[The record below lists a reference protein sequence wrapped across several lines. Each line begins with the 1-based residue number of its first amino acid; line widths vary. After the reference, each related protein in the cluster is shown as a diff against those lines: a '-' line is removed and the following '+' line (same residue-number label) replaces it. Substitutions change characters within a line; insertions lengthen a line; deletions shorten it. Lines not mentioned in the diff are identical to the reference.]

1 MSQEVRLAGRLIDAR
16 ISAGLSQRQASG
28 LLEISP
34 TVLSRIENASRFPAL
49 AEVGAMARLY
59 AKGIHEAE
67 KMSRELTDIWRS
79 AMDSRVRVEPAK
91 VVVPRAERPAPQVVL
106 KTGERSAPQV
116 VLKTGERSAP
126 QVVLKAGDS
135 PASQVVMKSG
145 EVMPLNVALRP
156 EPAPQISSVGDFIH
170 GTSIGRVS
178 NEATTAFK
186 ELRQAHKFETN
197 EAPQPTGI
205 STPAELVEALNEVH
219 VWAGSPSL
227 RKMEM
232 AEVRRASS
240 TSLPSGSL
248 YLNKSSV
255 SEMLRRP
262 KLPTLPRMLAFLTA
276 CGIRDRAR
284 DEWKFTWQRLKMQ
297 ERRAGGLS
305 A

>member
-34 TVLSRIENASRFPAL
+34 TVLSRIENASRFPTQE
-49 AEVGAMARLY
+49 EVRAMASLY
-59 AKGIHEAE
+59 SKGAREAE
-67 KMSRELTDIWRS
+67 KVIYGELLDVWRS
-79 AMDSRVRVEPAK
+79 AMETRVRSEK
-91 VVVPRAERPAPQVVL
+91 PAPVAAKADLPPQNTATTRGDVL
-106 KTGERSAPQV
+106 
-116 VLKTGERSAP
+116 
-126 QVVLKAGDS
+126 
-135 PASQVVMKSG
+135 
-145 EVMPLNVALRP
+145 PLNVALRS
-156 EPAPQISSVGDFIH
+156 ETARPQVTSVGEFIH
-170 GTSIGRVS
+170 GTSVGRIS
-178 NEATTAFK
+178 NTATTAFK

-197 EAPQPTGI
+197 QPPEPTGI

-232 AEVRRASS
+232 AEVRRAGAYSSSPNSS
-240 TSLPSGSL
+240 TL

-262 KLPTLPRMLAFLTA
+262 KLPTLPRMLAFLSA
-276 CGIRDRAR
+276 CGIRDRSR
-284 DEWKFTWQRLKMQ
+284 DEWKFTWQRLKME
-297 ERRAGGLS
+297 ERRGGSLS